1 VVTKGGL
8 SQPLGY
14 FDDDSRHVKLRRSA
28 DRLPVPQMIEY
39 GTGVVF
45 HVIMTSAADR
55 QGMLDALGRHPD
67 RTTGRAGG
75 GRGTGGFPDSG
86 LRRVNPWRGFRHQ
99 WRNNSNRLIRAADR
113 RNHVAE
119 TIT

>member
-1 VVTKGGL
+1 LCLTDFSGVVTKGGL

-75 GRGTGGFPDSG
+75 GRGTGGAFP
-86 LRRVNPWRGFRHQ
+86 NQ
-99 WRNNSNRLIRAADR
+99 NCAASIHGADFVI
-113 RNHVAE
+113 NGG
-119 TIT
+119 TIPTV